1 MSKHNERLPQSTEEK
16 VVLAR
21 EMSQIKTIIT
31 LTERQLSDLEQIII
45 GGFAPLTGFM
55 TEIEYNS
62 VVDTMRLP
70 DGSIFP
76 IPVTLDVEGEQVQIG
91 EKVVLADVYGNH
103 IALLEVT
110 SLYAPDKVRESTM
123 VFGTTDDLHPG
134 VQLVNASRTYR
145 VGGPITGLAI
155 PARHDFADLR
165 KTPNQLKEIF
175 AKIAKPV
182 VAFQTRNPL
191 HRAHYELITRA
202 AEQTGAHILLHPVV
216 GPTKEGDI
224 DYVTRVRAYKRLHE
238 ARMKDR
244 ATVALLQL
252 AMRMGGPR
260 EALWHAII
268 RKNYGATHFIIGRD
282 HAGPGNDKNGNPFYD
297 PMAAQE
303 LAKAHERDLGIT
315 IVALPE
321 MVYSV
326 EEDRYMPQAAVQPG
340 HTIGKIS
347 GTKFRQMLR
356 GSEEVPSWFSFPEV
370 IDELRRGHARKSAQS
385 GITIFFTG
393 LSGAGKST
401 TAMVLRSKLLE
412 LQDRSVSLLDG
423 DIVRRHLSKGLGFSR
438 EDRDTNVE
446 RIGYVASEI
455 TRHGG
460 IAICSAISPFKDAR
474 DKNRELIEQ
483 YGTYIE
489 VFVSTPLA
497 ECAKRD
503 PKGIYKK
510 ALAGTMKGVT
520 GVDDPY
526 EAPQNPEITIDTS
539 TMTPVES
546 ADVIVK
552 YLRDAELL

>member
-1 MSKHNERLPQSTEEK
+1 
-16 VVLAR
+16 
-21 EMSQIKTIIT
+21 
-31 LTERQLSDLEQIII
+31 
-45 GGFAPLTGFM
+45 
-55 TEIEYNS
+55 
-62 VVDTMRLP
+62 
-70 DGSIFP
+70 
-76 IPVTLDVEGEQVQIG
+76 
-91 EKVVLADVYGNH
+91 
-103 IALLEVT
+103 
-110 SLYAPDKVRESTM
+110 
-123 VFGTTDDLHPG
+123 
-134 VQLVNASRTYR
+134 
-145 VGGPITGLAI
+145 
-155 PARHDFADLR
+155 
-165 KTPNQLKEIF
+165 
-175 AKIAKPV
+175 
-182 VAFQTRNPL
+182 
-191 HRAHYELITRA
+191 
-202 AEQTGAHILLHPVV
+202 
-216 GPTKEGDI
+216 
-224 DYVTRVRAYKRLHE
+224 
-238 ARMKDR
+238 
-244 ATVALLQL
+244 
-252 AMRMGGPR
+252 
-260 EALWHAII
+260 
-268 RKNYGATHFIIGRD
+268 
-282 HAGPGNDKNGNPFYD
+282 
-297 PMAAQE
+297 MAAQE